1 MASAPSDLF
10 GYKPLAKIGQGAA
23 SEIHLVQDQKTK
35 QIWALKHV
43 VRKSDRDDRF
53 LQQVEDEFAIGRKLS
68 HPNLRATVDLFRK
81 KKLFK
86 TVEVGLLLEYVD
98 AGSVDQ
104 RMPKTQLE
112 AVLIF
117 HQVAQALAHMHQRGF
132 VHADMKPTN
141 VMVTEDKSVKVIDL
155 GQACAVG
162 TVKKRIQGTPG
173 YMAPEQAHRGEIT
186 RATDIYNFGATMY
199 WVLVGEVI
207 PTVMPPKDDQSG
219 LYKGAID
226 TERIPLPA
234 PPHEKV
240 AGIHHLLSKL
250 VMECIQLDPMARV
263 ASMERVATRLEL
275 ISELIKSPISHR
287 PIAAD
292 DESQSTA

>member
-1 MASAPSDLF
+1 MASLPSDLF

-53 LQQVEDEFAIGRKLS
+53 IQQVEDEFAIGRKLA

-86 TVEVGLLLEYVD
+86 TIEVGLLLEYVD

-162 TVKKRIQGTPG
+162 TIKKRIQGTPG

-234 PPHEKV
+234 APHEKV

-250 VMECIQLDPMARV
+250 VMECIQLDPATRV
-263 ASMERVATRLEL
+263 PSMERVATRLEL
-275 ISELIKSPISHR
+275 IAELIKSPIANR
-287 PIAAD
+287 PID
-292 DESQSTA
+292 PNDESQSSA

>member
-1 MASAPSDLF
+1 MASLSGDLF

-53 LQQVEDEFAIGRKLS
+53 IQQVEDEFAIGRKLA

-141 VMVTEDKSVKVIDL
+141 IMVTEDNSVKVIDL
-155 GQACAVG
+155 GQACAAG

-186 RATDIYNFGATMY
+186 PATDIYNFGATMY

-226 TERIPLPA
+226 TERIPLPV

-250 VMECIQLDPMARV
+250 VMECIQLDPSARV
-263 ASMERVATRLEL
+263 PSMERVATRLEL
-275 ISELIKSPISHR
+275 IAELIKSPIANR
-287 PIAAD
+287 PID
-292 DESQSTA
+292 PSGESQSTA